1 MRNLMLIIHFIGLAM
16 GVGTGFA
23 YMFLGKAASRLE
35 KQDAL
40 KFALNTL
47 VLRKMGLIGIS
58 LLVISGGYL
67 MTPFWAILGN
77 MPFLIAKLGL
87 VLVLIILIG
96 ISHYNSGKA
105 LKGEPEKYMKRLRAI
120 GPFTLLISLAI
131 IILAAITFR

>member
-1 MRNLMLIIHFIGLAM
+1 MLIVHFIGLAM

-23 YMFLGKAASRLE
+23 YMFLGKAASKLE
-35 KQDAL
+35 KADAL

-67 MTPFWAILGN
+67 ITPFWRTLGS
-77 MPFLIAKLGL
+77 MPYLIAKLAL
-87 VLVLIILIG
+87 VLVLIALISF
-96 ISHYNSGKA
+96 SHYNAGKA
-105 LKGEPEKYMKRLRAI
+105 LNGEPGKYMPRLRAT

-131 IILAAITFR
+131 IILAVIAFH